1 METID
6 GTYEKLVNGLTDC
19 QLIEVISAVQGYT
32 HEQTYVYAHKQVGVI
47 GDPWN
52 KWSRNF
58 SLMPTNTAKLPTP
71 VRIELDEAILKILL
85 HGRLKQKHFAKVLEA
100 TMSYENRQNMFKPPQ
115 RSFFDKIF
123 NYMLWFLIFYWIFS
137 IFL

>member
-1 METID
+1 
-6 GTYEKLVNGLTDC
+6 
-19 QLIEVISAVQGYT
+19 
-32 HEQTYVYAHKQVGVI
+32 
-47 GDPWN
+47 
-52 KWSRNF
+52 
-58 SLMPTNTAKLPTP
+58 MPSNTAKLPTP

-100 TMSYENRQNMFKPPQ
+100 TMTYENRQNMFKPPQ

-123 NYMLWFLIFYWIFS
+123 NYVLWFLFFYWIFS